1 MTEQNDKTT
10 YNVGSRAKEP
20 ITLEWMKKFFDKVY
34 KSTRAS
40 VIQLT
45 VAECFKYERPVG
57 NETEVAEFHYQSE
70 IRIDNAGYEEVYNL
84 IKNHNWSVFDL
95 TLGSRY
101 KLIGLTLSSGIGD
114 VGLDKLYS
122 SKETYDMTTDA
133 RLNPYTAT
141 GRSYIEEN
149 LKMLEDRRIKSVKN
163 FPNPPDVG
171 ILCIAKLT
179 LPTDSDS
186 TIRISLEN
194 HPVNDS
200 NDDSNDVMLYVSTTV
215 DFPTEWTPNQVKTGS
230 VGVLEDR
237 MSRYGEISIN
247 KESVN
252 YLPD

>member
-1 MTEQNDKTT
+1 MAEQNIKTT
-10 YNVGSRAKEP
+10 YNVGSRVKEP
-20 ITLEWMKKFFDKVY
+20 ITLEWMKKFFEKVY

-40 VIQLT
+40 VMQLT
-45 VAECFKYERPVG
+45 VVECFKYERPVG
-57 NETEVAEFHYQSE
+57 NEVEVAEFHYQSE
-70 IRIDNAGYEEVYNL
+70 IQIDNAGYEEVYNL

-101 KLIGLTLSSGIGD
+101 KLISLTLSSGIGD
-114 VGLDKLYS
+114 VGLEKLYS

-133 RLNPYTAT
+133 RLNPHTAT

-163 FPNPPDVG
+163 FLDPPNVG
-171 ILCIAKLT
+171 ILCIAKLV
-179 LPTDSDS
+179 LPSDSDS
-186 TIRISLEN
+186 TIRISFEN
-194 HPVNDS
+194 SGN
-200 NDDSNDVMLYVSTTV
+200 DSNDVMLYVSTTV
-215 DFPTEWTPNQVKTGS
+215 DFPIEWGPDQVKTGS

-247 KESVN
+247 RDDVN